1 MQSCVN
7 EARTTQDCVLLTNGI
22 RRRHNSILKLLG
34 FFWFL
39 VGFFFFFFHLIEP
52 DFDNQD
58 CLGRCCNAS
67 SDITLYGYI
76 SLYNDTT
83 LSRSVTGL

>member
-1 MQSCVN
+1 MAQQYPEVVGVFW
-7 EARTTQDCVLLTNGI
+7 VLVGVC
-22 RRRHNSILKLLG
+22 SG
-34 FFWFL
+34 FFW
-39 VGFFFFFFHLIEP
+39 FFFHLIEP